1 MELGEVKSSLL
12 SSPADGPGNSE
23 GGPGPP
29 SGQGSFPPPV
39 AAGSPAA
46 DGGGG
51 GAPPPSQPSDTVTPL
66 PPLHRYYTWQPRL
79 ALYSTCHC
87 DVCLEQFRNIQEL
100 SVHFHQYHLNPHHL
114 DQEDRRRFRLSNFL
128 VNKHEDTESKTD
140 FPGLYRCHECFNVF
154 NLQNSLKT
162 HLPTHSVELKPQN
175 KSSVM
180 VVSKMPSK
188 YSREDFED
196 VSPRKRNTRHYKEN
210 VSDDEKLN
218 NNHSINK
225 RLRKRLKRTKFTD
238 FYFEPSD
245 DSDFDD
251 FKISSKK
258 NKKKHREKRKPKKRE
273 RSSEFSSRKIKKSY
287 ELESAS
293 DDVEEEKEPPKK
305 KQKHK
310 DKKHS
315 KLKSSPRVSEDR
327 NGFVNGHNH
336 PANITGM
343 MKKGPKQEKKWRFKI
358 LDHSKLHQ
366 VVEGVT
372 QPGSDFLCLSCGQS
386 FSSFLRL
393 SRHKEECRLL
403 TSNSSKVNHH
413 IFHPSG
419 SKNPIEVKN
428 EIVIDSSKE
437 LFEYVTGMCRP
448 SCNI

>member
-1 MELGEVKSSLL
+1 MELGEGTASLT
-12 SSPADGPGNSE
+12 SSPEHGPGNSE
-23 GGPGPP
+23 GGPPR
-29 SGQGSFPPPV
+29 QQSFPPPV
-39 AAGSPAA
+39 AVISPPA
-46 DGGGG
+46 GGGG
-51 GAPPPSQPSDTVTPL
+51 GDNPPQPQPSDTVTPL
-66 PPLHRYYTWQPRL
+66 PPIQRYYTWNPGL

-87 DVCLEQFRNIQEL
+87 DVCLQQFRNIQDL

-114 DQEDRRRFRLSNFL
+114 GQEDRRRFRLSNFL
-128 VNKHEDTESKTD
+128 INKHEDTESKTE
-140 FPGLYRCHECFNVF
+140 FPGLFRCHECFNVF
-154 NLQNSLKT
+154 DLQHSLKT
-162 HLPTHSVELKPQN
+162 HLHTHN
-175 KSSVM
+175 KSMVQ

-218 NNHSINK
+218 NNHNINK

-251 FKISSKK
+251 YKISKK

-273 RSSEFSSRKIKKSY
+273 SSTEFSTRKIKKSY

-293 DDVEEEKEPPKK
+293 DGREEDEREPVKK

-315 KLKSSPRVSEDR
+315 KLKSSPRVSEER
-327 NGFVNGHNH
+327 SEFVNGHKQ
-336 PANITGM
+336 AAAISGM
-343 MKKGPKQEKKWRFKI
+343 LKKGGKQEKAWRFKI
-358 LDHSKLHQ
+358 LDHSKLHE

-372 QPGSDFLCLSCGQS
+372 QPSADFLCLSCGQS
-386 FSSFLRL
+386 FSSFLAL
-393 SRHKEECRLL
+393 SRHKQDCRLQ
-403 TSNSSKVNHH
+403 TSRSQHH
-413 IFHPSG
+413 IFHQG
-419 SKNPIEVKN
+419 SKNQTEVKK

-437 LFEYVTGMCRP
+437 LFEYVTGRLEV
-448 SCNI
+448 SQ